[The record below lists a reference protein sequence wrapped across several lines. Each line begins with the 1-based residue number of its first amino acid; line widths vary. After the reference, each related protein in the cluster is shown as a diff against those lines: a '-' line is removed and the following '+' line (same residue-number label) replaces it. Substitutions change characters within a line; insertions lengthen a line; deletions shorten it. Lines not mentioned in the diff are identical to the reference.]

1 MQLERNTERYSMAG
15 FKKLVG
21 AKVNPTQKTV
31 EISLDDLLDFLRDN
45 WMDIPLEKRDRFC
58 LEIQLREL
66 GLVEPPE
73 DEEDEAEY
81 F

>member
-1 MQLERNTERYSMAG
+1 MAG

-21 AKVNPTQKTV
+21 AKVNLTQTV
-31 EISLDDLLDFLRDN
+31 EISLNDLLDFLRDN
-45 WMDIPLEKRDRFC
+45 WMDIPLEKRDRFRR
-58 LEIQLREL
+58 EIQLREL

-73 DEEDEAEY
+73 NEEDEAEY